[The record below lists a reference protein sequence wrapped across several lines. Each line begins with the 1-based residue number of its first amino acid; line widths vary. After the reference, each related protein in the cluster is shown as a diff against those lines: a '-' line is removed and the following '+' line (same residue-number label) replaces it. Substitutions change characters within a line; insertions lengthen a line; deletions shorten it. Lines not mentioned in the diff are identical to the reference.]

1 MIYPHSYDWINMAN
15 DYKYPSTYEIQEVLG
30 SITNRGFLNDFAQ
43 RRGIFVT
50 NGSQQQL
57 ASDLA
62 NLFYDDADLEKIRLE
77 AYHNKANHTLSGF
90 IVRSKN
96 KNFDLKEIYEISR
109 EGGRFE
115 IGQQLSQLHKV
126 SKDDEELSYK
136 GRIEYTKPKAGR
148 MQFLQDETSSFD
160 FYMNKKED
168 GLWQIE
174 VDASRSTDV
183 KELKNLIAKT
193 ISNENTIELIEHA
206 LLNTEQTILFFDALA
221 RSGMDSEWLFLD
233 TKHLTLK
240 RGNDD
245 PNELSDSESEADTQE
260 VTQAAE
266 LTGITQAIL
275 QGKNLRENIFVK
287 QSVDSGYQ
295 FTAMTYEFQH
305 KTDPLFVQMKAEF
318 KGKPKVF
325 EVGIVSFEENIG
337 VPPRREPAVL
347 GANDNR
353 LLRSSFWN
361 NAKAIYDKMPKRPAK

>member
-1 MIYPHSYDWINMAN
+1 MAN

-30 SITNRGFLNDFAQ
+30 SITNRSFLNDFAQ
-43 RRGIFVT
+43 RRGVFIT

-77 AYHNKANHTLSGF
+77 AYHNKASHTLSGF
-90 IVRSKN
+90 LVRSKQKDFN
-96 KNFDLKEIYEISR
+96 LKEIYEIAR

-115 IGQQLSQLHKV
+115 MGQQATQLHKV
-126 SKDDEELSYK
+126 SKEGEELSYRGK
-136 GRIEYTKPKAGR
+136 IEYLKPKAGR
-148 MQFLQDETSSFD
+148 MQFLQDETSAFE
-160 FYMNKKED
+160 FYMNKKSD

-193 ISNENTIELIEHA
+193 ISSDSTIELIEHA

-221 RSGMDSEWLFLD
+221 KTGMDANWLFLD

-245 PNELSDSESEADTQE
+245 SERLDNNETEADVQE

-275 QGKNLRENIFVK
+275 QGKNLRENTFVK
-287 QSVDSGYQ
+287 QSVDNGYQ

-305 KTDPLFVQMKAEF
+305 KTEPVFIQMKAEF

-325 EVGIVSFEENIG
+325 EVGIVSYEEHIG
-337 VPPRREPAVL
+337 VPPRREPTPISAS
-347 GANDNR
+347 ANR

-361 NAKAIYDKMPKRPAK
+361 NAKLIYDKMPKLKAK